1 VAPNLKKGVHDGIHN
16 RAVASTAEGAIMYP
30 KDRRHRFLIGK
41 HKGEIRAAG
50 MMCTFRNK
58 QDFEKWAYLRRNT
71 TTLCSCSMCGNK
83 RRTAWKGK
91 DKLTM
96 QELKLEDIRNLLF
109 EIDNNYIAL

>member
-1 VAPNLKKGVHDGIHN
+1 MKGVHDGIHN
-16 RAVASTAEGAIMYP
+16 RAVASTAEGAIMSHP
-30 KDRRHRFLIGK
+30 KDRRHRFLIGVR
-41 HKGEIRAAG
+41 HGIRRAEGEVRGLKSKTA
-50 MMCTFRNK
+50 
-58 QDFEKWAYLRRNT
+58 FEKWAYLRRNT
-71 TTLCSCSMCGNK
+71 TTLCSCSMCGNP